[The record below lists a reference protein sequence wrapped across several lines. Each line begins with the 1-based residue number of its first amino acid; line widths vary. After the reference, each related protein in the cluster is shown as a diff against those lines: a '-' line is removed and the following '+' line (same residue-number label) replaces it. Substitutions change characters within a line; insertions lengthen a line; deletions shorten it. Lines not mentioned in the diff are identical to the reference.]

1 MKQPRS
7 GNVGCLSNSENGA
20 SSDCNIIP
28 QKNDYTYSIMK
39 YSKILKRE
47 DVDEIIQKAFSRD
60 SWCLEGVV
68 CLKGTNLNE
77 NADIKIYFER
87 GPANDFDGKWDSCSG
102 IGTTVSYTNR
112 MSGEIYFDDHENW
125 SLNSSINVSMFMNIL
140 LLIVL
145 IVFYERR

>member
-39 YSKILKRE
+39 YSKMLKNE
-47 DVDEIIQKAFSRD
+47 DVDKIIQKAFSNGR
-60 SWCLEGVV
+60 SWCLPDVV
-68 CLKGTNLNE
+68 CFNDTDLND

-87 GPANDFDGKWDSCSG
+87 GPANDLDGKWDSCSG
-102 IGTTVSYTNR
+102 SGTTVSYTNR

-125 SLNSSINVSMFMNIL
+125 TLNSSKNVFMFNNSL
-140 LLIVL
+140 YHIVTS
-145 IVFYERR
+145 